1 MPRKTVYISV
11 GFLSGLFLSFYLE
24 MRYITLVIALIG
36 VMALLSI
43 FLKSAVRSRE
53 LLISC
58 AALTAIL
65 YSQIFTHFRL
75 MPLEALDGETV
86 AVEGVVTES
95 TISDSSRVII
105 KGNVN
110 GIHCSVSAYISEFSG
125 DVGDSVRFYATAE
138 AFENSALFDERSY
151 YLPDGIYLSVGNISD
166 ITVTTPSRAT
176 FSTLLR
182 RYSRFCA
189 DRLREIIGG
198 DAGDLI
204 CAMATGDRTF
214 LSDDV
219 RLAINR
225 SGLGHVIAVSGLHVS
240 VACAFILIVFK
251 KLKISRRIAVIPAG
265 MLVLAFVVFSGLK
278 ISAIRAAVMMGV
290 YILSTLFRR
299 RADPLNT
306 LAFCALSISI
316 FNPYVAAD
324 SSFILSLSGVFGVS
338 VFASYV
344 NDALGIKSK
353 LGTAFVSALC
363 ASISTAPAMML
374 YFTELSLIAPI
385 SNLLLLP
392 LCSAGLVLA
401 LVFVLLGCSPLL
413 SLIPKFAGL
422 IMNVVIFACE
432 KISSVHLTYLPL
444 SHTTPIIAAVVM
456 SLIVLGFAAFM
467 KNKRGVI
474 GLVLAAIL
482 VFGCIYSAQVF
493 ASKDETKLT
502 VISAGGDCA
511 LLLRKN
517 EECIIIDV
525 NGGAS
530 LDYELERL
538 CERYGISRLRLA
550 TANKN
555 GESAYSRYAGISA
568 RPEKLLLPA
577 GSYIFGGN
585 IPYDHLGELT
595 QIEFADCTL
604 VISASGTVIERGDM
618 SISVQN
624 GVAKGG
630 DINISVF
637 DGTLVINGKSHTGDV
652 LIEFKL

>member
-11 GFLSGLFLSFYLE
+11 GFLSGLFLSFHLE
-24 MRYITLVIALIG
+24 MRYVTLVIALLG

-43 FLKSAVRSRE
+43 FLKSAVRSRA

-95 TISDSSRVII
+95 TMSDSSRVVI

-110 GIHCSVSAYISEFSG
+110 GIPCRVSAYISEFSG
-125 DVGDSVRFYATAE
+125 DIGDSVSFNATAE
-138 AFENSALFDERSY
+138 AFESSALFDERSY

-198 DAGDLI
+198 DSGDLI

-290 YILSTLFRR
+290 YILSTLSRR
-299 RADPLNT
+299 RADHKSQHQHT
-306 LAFCALSISI
+306 RRDHRDAS
-316 FNPYVAAD
+316 AD
-324 SSFILSLSGVFGVS
+324 F
-338 VFASYV
+338 
-344 NDALGIKSK
+344 
-353 LGTAFVSALC
+353 
-363 ASISTAPAMML
+363 
-374 YFTELSLIAPI
+374 EL
-385 SNLLLLP
+385 
-392 LCSAGLVLA
+392 
-401 LVFVLLGCSPLL
+401 F
-413 SLIPKFAGL
+413 
-422 IMNVVIFACE
+422 E
-432 KISSVHLTYLPL
+432 
-444 SHTTPIIAAVVM
+444 
-456 SLIVLGFAAFM
+456 
-467 KNKRGVI
+467 
-474 GLVLAAIL
+474 
-482 VFGCIYSAQVF
+482 
-493 ASKDETKLT
+493 D
-502 VISAGGDCA
+502 D
-511 LLLRKN
+511 
-517 EECIIIDV
+517 
-525 NGGAS
+525 
-530 LDYELERL
+530 
-538 CERYGISRLRLA
+538 
-550 TANKN
+550 
-555 GESAYSRYAGISA
+555 
-568 RPEKLLLPA
+568 
-577 GSYIFGGN
+577 
-585 IPYDHLGELT
+585 
-595 QIEFADCTL
+595 
-604 VISASGTVIERGDM
+604 
-618 SISVQN
+618 
-624 GVAKGG
+624 
-630 DINISVF
+630 
-637 DGTLVINGKSHTGDV
+637 
-652 LIEFKL
+652 

>member
-1 MPRKTVYISV
+1 MPRKTVYISA

-24 MRYITLVIALIG
+24 MRYITLVIALLG
-36 VMALLSI
+36 LMALLSL
-43 FLKSAVRSRE
+43 FLKSAVRSRA
-53 LLISC
+53 LLVLC
-58 AALTAIL
+58 AALAAIF
-65 YSQIFTHFRL
+65 YSQVFTHFRL
-75 MPLEALDGETV
+75 MPLESLDGETV
-86 AVEGVVTES
+86 TVEGVVTES

-105 KGNVN
+105 KGRVN
-110 GIHCSVSAYISEFSG
+110 GIPCKVSAYISGFAG
-125 DVGDSVRFYATAE
+125 DIGDKVSFNATAE
-138 AFENSALFDERSY
+138 TFESSALFDEHSY
-151 YLPDGIYLSVGNISD
+151 YLPDGIYLSAENITD

-176 FSTLLR
+176 LSTLLR

-204 CAMATGDRTF
+204 CAMATGDRTY
-214 LSDDV
+214 LNDDV

-240 VACAFILIVFK
+240 VACAFILIIFK

-265 MLVLAFVVFSGLK
+265 VLVVAFVIFSGLK

-290 YILSTLFRR
+290 YILSTLSRR

-338 VFASYV
+338 VLTPYV
-344 NDALGIKSK
+344 NDVLGIKSK
-353 LGTAFVSALC
+353 LGMAFMSALC

-385 SNLLLLP
+385 VNFLLLP
-392 LCSAGLVLA
+392 LCSVGLVLA
-401 LVFVLLGCSPLL
+401 LAFVLLGCSPLL
-413 SLIPKFAGL
+413 SPIPKIAGL
-422 IMNVVIFACE
+422 IMNIVIFVCE
-432 KISSVHLTYLPL
+432 KISTVHLTYLPL
-444 SHTTPIIAAVVM
+444 SHVAPIIAAVSM
-456 SLIVLGFAAFM
+456 SLIILLLAVII
-467 KNKRGVI
+467 KNKRAVI
-474 GLVLAAIL
+474 GLIL
-482 VFGCIYSAQVF
+482 CATLIFGGIYSAQAV
-493 ASKDETKLT
+493 ASKDETKLS
-502 VISAGGDCA
+502 VISSGGDCA

-517 EECIIIDV
+517 SECIIIDISD
-525 NGGAS
+525 GAS

-555 GESAYSRYAGISA
+555 GESAYSCYAGISA

-577 GSYIFGGN
+577 GSYIYGGD
-585 IPYDHLGELT
+585 IPYDYLGEVT
-595 QIEFADCTL
+595 KIEFADCTL
-604 VISASGTVIERGDM
+604 TISASGTIIKQGNM
-618 SISVQN
+618 SVSVQN
-624 GVAKGG
+624 GVANGG

-637 DGTLVINGKSHTGDV
+637 DGVLVINGESHTGDV
-652 LIEFKL
+652 LIEFEL